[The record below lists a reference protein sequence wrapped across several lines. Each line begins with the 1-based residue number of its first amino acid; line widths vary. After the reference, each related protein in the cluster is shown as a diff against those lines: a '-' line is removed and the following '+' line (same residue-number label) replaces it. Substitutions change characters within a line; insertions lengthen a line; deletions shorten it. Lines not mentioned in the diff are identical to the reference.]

1 MVTVC
6 ITGQGTRAGFC
17 TVFSDIFISKHLII
31 GRFHL
36 TTDSLTPAS
45 PEDIALALMHALRF
59 DARRRIH
66 DADELMARLVAV
78 RLVAHLQRC
87 GFVIYTRMPAPPRGH
102 ASMQAEQPVIGVDP
116 SSPDEMA
123 RNDDALDDLV

>member
-1 MVTVC
+1 M
-6 ITGQGTRAGFC
+6 
-17 TVFSDIFISKHLII
+17 VFSEIFISQHLIAGI
-31 GRFHL
+31 FHL

-45 PEDIALALMHALRF
+45 PEDIASALMHALRF

-87 GFVIYTRMPAPPRGH
+87 GFVIYTKTPAPPQGRIP
-102 ASMQAEQPVIGVDP
+102 MRVEQPAISAAPAIPNGVVCG
-116 SSPDEMA
+116 
-123 RNDDALDDLV
+123 DDVLDDST

>member
-1 MVTVC
+1 M
-6 ITGQGTRAGFC
+6 
-17 TVFSDIFISKHLII
+17 VFSEIFISQHLIAGI
-31 GRFHL
+31 FHL

-45 PEDIALALMHALRF
+45 PEDIASALMHALRF

-87 GFVIYTRMPAPPRGH
+87 GFVIYTKTPAPPHGRIP
-102 ASMQAEQPVIGVDP
+102 MRAEQPVISAAPATPEEV
-116 SSPDEMA
+116 A
-123 RNDDALDDLV
+123 HDDALDDST